1 MGQSEPTVVVPVARG
16 TQILPGQETAEAV
29 VVETHPA
36 QVVLVVQAA
45 LLVAVVAVAE
55 AELA

>member
-1 MGQSEPTVVVPVARG
+1 MPVARG

-45 LLVAVVAVAE
+45 LLVVAEAVAE
-55 AELA
+55 VEQA

>member
-1 MGQSEPTVVVPVARG
+1 MVVPVARG